1 MIAWGGCTH
10 HQCRGAP
17 GTISVFFGVPP
28 LVQGMVSGHGFGVSP
43 APPPWA
49 LTAACG
55 RRWVREFLNDENK
68 GLDVLVNYLSFAQC
82 AVM

>member
-1 MIAWGGCTH
+1 MAEGGVLGGPRLL
-10 HQCRGAP
+10 QALM
-17 GTISVFFGVPP
+17 GT
-28 LVQGMVSGHGFGVSP
+28 
-43 APPPWA
+43 W
-49 LTAACG
+49 C